1 MTFVSTLLHQRK
13 SHKMLFFRVTGNK
26 SAMEGIVGG
35 PKLFWVPTTRPMPLK
50 PTLATSAGAFQD
62 PWPRAA
68 MNPVLVD
75 MGSSVRLPV

>member
-1 MTFVSTLLHQRK
+1 
-13 SHKMLFFRVTGNK
+13 
-26 SAMEGIVGG
+26 MEGIVGG